1 MAEHGD
7 AAEQIDEQTP
17 PEEGTDVDEH
27 DTDADLAEN
36 AEMPAPQR
44 FSDTRALITV
54 GIRHLSGIGGV
65 GGWLGYRVYQDR
77 EAQAQ
82 RNLSTGRH
90 GGNSWLPCLRISQRT
105 SARDWS
111 AMTDR
116 KTSRLLASAISI
128 PIAVGPVIAAP
139 VASAD
144 NSRLNN
150 GVVVNVD
157 TTKKHAGCTTD
168 LHINPQLRA
177 AAQRHTIDVLNN
189 RGLDGD
195 IGSDGS
201 TVQDRARDAG
211 YHGTVAET
219 VAINQSFAINGLDV
233 MGNWYSR
240 PDYYAIMSNCA
251 NTQIGVWSENGPDR
265 SVVVAVYGQP
275 A

>member
-1 MAEHGD
+1 MEATSTWA
-7 AAEQIDEQTP
+7 AAEAT
-17 PEEGTDVDEH
+17 
-27 DTDADLAEN
+27 
-36 AEMPAPQR
+36 
-44 FSDTRALITV
+44 
-54 GIRHLSGIGGV
+54 
-65 GGWLGYRVYQDR
+65 
-77 EAQAQ
+77 
-82 RNLSTGRH
+82 TGRQ
-90 GGNSWLPCLRISQRT
+90 GGNSWLPCPRISQRT

-111 AMTDR
+111 AMADT
-116 KTSRLLASAISI
+116 KTSRVLAWAISI
-128 PIAVGPVIAAP
+128 PIAIGPVIAAP
-139 VASAD
+139 VARAD

-201 TVQDRARDAG
+201 TVQDRARDLG

-233 MGNWYSR
+233 MGNWYGR